1 MITNV
6 PLSEL
11 ENKDEKV
18 YYIKFR
24 HSKYF
29 KCLIIILLFIFICTL
44 IGYFYT
50 NRHDV
55 GWLYINF
62 IIGLCILILLCP
74 HLMQMYV
81 TCNEKKIIKES
92 NYFEFS

>member
-1 MITNV
+1 MKKKN
-6 PLSEL
+6 L
-11 ENKDEKV
+11 
-18 YYIKFR
+18 
-24 HSKYF
+24 YF
-29 KCLIIILLFIFICTL
+29 SIILLFIFICTL

-81 TCNEKKIIKES
+81 TCNEKKNMQKDWQKTS
-92 NYFEFS
+92 